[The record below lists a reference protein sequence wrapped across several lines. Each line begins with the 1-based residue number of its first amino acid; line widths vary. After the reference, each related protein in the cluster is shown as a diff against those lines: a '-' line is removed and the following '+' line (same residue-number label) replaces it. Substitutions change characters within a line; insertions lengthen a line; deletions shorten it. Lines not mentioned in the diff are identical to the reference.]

1 MTARRPALA
10 VVRAGNP
17 GKRPI
22 PESTVVPPADFAEP
36 NWLTEFPAG
45 RVPTEPNPPSRDDYE
60 SESEYGEASDRYE
73 RAHEA
78 WQIKKLAVEGSKFAR
93 GRASEEWRRVE
104 PVLSKSVGLGA
115 VDFTTLVE
123 YCVCVARLEWC
134 ERQLSVQGLITMGQ
148 RGQCRNPL
156 TTVATQYR
164 TQLKTYIREL
174 GLSPLARTGV
184 QMKPDDADDGDP
196 FD

>member
-17 GKRPI
+17 GHRPI
-22 PESTVVPPADFAEP
+22 PEHTAVPPADFAEP
-36 NWLTEFPAG
+36 NWLVEFPNG
-45 RVPTEPNPPSRDDYE
+45 RVPPRPVETDYIDE
-60 SESEYGEASDRYE
+60 TGGLMPRFYVALEEWEL
-73 RAHEA
+73 
-78 WQIKKLAVEGSKFAR
+78 KKLAIEGSKFAR

-104 PVLSKSVGLGA
+104 PVLSRSVGLGA

-134 ERQLSVQGLITMGQ
+134 ERQLSAQGLVVMGQ
-148 RGQCRNPL
+148 RGACRNPL
-156 TTVATQYR
+156 TTIATQYR

>member
-22 PESTVVPPADFAEP
+22 PEHIVVPPADFAEP
-36 NWLTEFPAG
+36 DWLIEFPAG
-45 RVPTEPNPPSRDDYE
+45 RVPPRPKETDFVNE
-60 SESEYGEASDRYE
+60 SGEFSARFYYALE
-73 RAHEA
+73 E
-78 WQIKKLAVEGSKFAR
+78 WELKKLAIEGSKFAR

-134 ERQLSVQGLITMGQ
+134 ERQLSVQGLVVMGQ
-148 RGQCRNPL
+148 RGACRNPL
-156 TTVATQYR
+156 TTIATQYR

-184 QMKPDDADDGDP
+184 QMKPGDDGD
-196 FD
+196 DILD